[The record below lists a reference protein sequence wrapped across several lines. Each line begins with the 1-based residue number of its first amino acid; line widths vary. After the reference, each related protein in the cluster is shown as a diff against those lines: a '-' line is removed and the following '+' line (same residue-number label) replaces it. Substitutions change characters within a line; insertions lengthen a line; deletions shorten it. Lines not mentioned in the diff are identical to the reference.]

1 MRASRHAGVRSEAC
15 ARRHAPARPPPSC
28 TPEQNFW
35 KSPLHLDRNTI
46 ASCRGE
52 SVVVAAA
59 AAVPDGGALLAAAAA
74 AVGALLAVVAA
85 LEPPV
90 AGASA
95 ARQPAETWSLCC
107 TRHCSESF
115 VPGGTLA
122 QTFW

>member
-1 MRASRHAGVRSEAC
+1 MSAPRHAGVRSEAC
-15 ARRHAPARPPPSC
+15 ARKHAPARPPPSC

-35 KSPLHLDRNTI
+35 KSPPHLDRNTI

-52 SVVVAAA
+52 SVCAGAGVAAAA
-59 AAVPDGGALLAAAAA
+59 AAVPEG
-74 AVGALLAVVAA
+74 GALLAVVAA